1 MSINVFSIMVHYCQ
15 KNDRRTLFETIKD
28 EKDPCTSS
36 WWLRFI
42 NNSYIEFIN
51 NSTGSSRNY
60 YTYCH
65 VTYVTFV
72 CSDKQT
78 LSSMNDSSLYLRDRP
93 SRFYMVSF
101 ACEFGI
107 RKYSA
112 LATMTLLYWR
122 LTGKIHRFHEKR
134 VTIVFEL
141 DINEE
146 NITYL

>member
-28 EKDPCTSS
+28 EKDPRTSS

-51 NSTGSSRNY
+51 NSTGSSGNY

-78 LSSMNDSSLYLRDRP
+78 LSSMNDSTVYTSAIDP
-93 SRFYMVSF
+93 HGFTW
-101 ACEFGI
+101 
-107 RKYSA
+107 SA
-112 LATMTLLYWR
+112 LPASLEFENTLPLPPW
-122 LTGKIHRFHEKR
+122 LSSIGALPGKF
-134 VTIVFEL
+134 IVSTR
-141 DINEE
+141 NETLSSS
-146 NITYL
+146 N